1 MCKAC
6 AKRKHH
12 WQMEGGNIRNTFLH
26 QFLDGDAVP
35 IDQLIDDKRK
45 EIEAILI
52 AQLEE
57 RRYVNVYFLEI
68 CLK

>member
-1 MCKAC
+1 MG
-6 AKRKHH
+6 
-12 WQMEGGNIRNTFLH
+12 GGNIRNTFLH

-45 EIEAILI
+45 EIETMLI

-57 RRYVNVYFLEI
+57 RRYVNVYFIEI
-68 CLK
+68 CSK